1 MISHAHRRSISLSAP
16 RPDSTAAL
24 HAPAVRALL
33 PTHARRPGSFLARVA
48 AWASAHPIEAGFIAP
63 APVVAVVM
71 IAMHQTGALFWWLEH
86 VVLPLAGR

>member
-24 HAPAVRALL
+24 HAPVVRALL
-33 PTHARRPGSFLARVA
+33 PSHARRPGSPLARVK
-48 AWASAHPIEAGFIAP
+48 AWAESHPIEFAMIAP
-63 APVVAVVM
+63 APFVVVVM

-86 VVLPLAGR
+86 VVLPLR